1 MRKKGGVKINREW
14 RIVLSGSGGQG
25 LGKGGNILAEAAILQ
40 GLNAVQSQSYGARAR
55 GGFSQSEVLI
65 GSGEILFPLV
75 EHPDILV
82 ALTGEAYNLNRPL
95 LAPDGVV
102 VYDPDAVKPEA
113 GQKGHY
119 GFRMLQVA
127 DELCHG
133 RGVVLVAL
141 GIIAALFKPVEPENI
156 RTVINQNFSGAVLQ
170 DNCLCFDRGL
180 HLKRSSLEPESCVL
194 PGRRP

>member
-1 MRKKGGVKINREW
+1 MINKEW

-25 LGKGGNILAEAAILQ
+25 LGKGGKILAEAAILQ

-65 GSGEILFPLV
+65 SNGEILFPLV

-82 ALTGEAYNLNRPL
+82 ALTGEAYNLNRSL
-95 LAPDGVV
+95 LATDGVV
-102 VYDPDAVKPEA
+102 VYDSDAVKPEA

-119 GFRMLQVA
+119 GFRMAQVA
-127 DELCHG
+127 SELCHG

-156 RTVINQNFSGAVLQ
+156 RTVINQNFSGNILH
-170 DNCLCFDRGL
+170 DNHLCFEKGL
-180 HLKRSSLEPESCVL
+180 QMAETLSVRH
-194 PGRRP
+194 